1 MCMCVGDGRI
11 STGSF
16 IAVET
21 DKHIFLKTPGMNHQK
36 DCFVY

>member
-1 MCMCVGDGRI
+1 MSVGDRRI

-16 IAVET
+16 IAVEAGN
-21 DKHIFLKTPGMNHQK
+21 HLFLKTPGMIYHK

>member
-1 MCMCVGDGRI
+1 MCVCVGDGRI
-11 STGSF
+11 FTGSF

-21 DKHIFLKTPGMNHQK
+21 DKHIFLKTPGMIYQK